1 MRREA
6 HYLPSLN
13 ALFMQNESYSQHI
26 RLLKKNKL
34 PNEERSSSKASSLKS
49 LTNMQKE
56 LLSLVAREVSTP
68 VKNYSD
74 HEQPQSEG
82 KASEVELSPFEK
94 RMKS

>member
-34 PNEERSSSKASSLKS
+34 PTEERSSSKASSLKS

-68 VKNYSD
+68 IKNYSD
-74 HEQPQSEG
+74 LEQPRSEG